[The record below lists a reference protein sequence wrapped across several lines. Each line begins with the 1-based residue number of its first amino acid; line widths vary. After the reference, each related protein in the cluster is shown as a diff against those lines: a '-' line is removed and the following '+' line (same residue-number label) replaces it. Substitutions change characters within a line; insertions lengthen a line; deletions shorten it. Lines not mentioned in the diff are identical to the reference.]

1 MTTILAA
8 GSRAGDVKMRFVPTN
23 CLREGMV
30 LGKNLYG
37 RDQSLLLSQ
46 GQYIRESYI
55 YRIRKLGYQGVYV
68 HDGLSDDI
76 VVESVIS
83 DQLKN
88 SAVTAIKDVFI
99 TTKHSSD
106 FSEESIEKSKQI
118 VEDLVDEILFNRNL
132 MVNMVDLKIFDD
144 YTFYHSVNVAVL
156 SILVGISLD
165 YSRSELYKLGLGA
178 LLHDIGKVF
187 ISKSIL
193 SKSGPLTGEEYVQI
207 KKHPELGFNYLKEHY
222 DVPSKSYL
230 GALHHHERYDGSG
243 YPMKLKGENISDIG
257 RIIAIADVYD
267 ALISDRPYRKSLLPS
282 DAMEYIMGGS
292 GTMFDPQYVIKF
304 MRKVAAYP
312 LGTIVLLS
320 NGLKAIVVQN
330 FEDCC
335 TRPKVRVIDENGSG
349 SGYIDLKDDLK
360 SANITIVGIIKD

>member
-1 MTTILAA
+1 
-8 GSRAGDVKMRFVPTN
+8 
-23 CLREGMV
+23 MV

-55 YRIRKLGYQGVYV
+55 YKIRKLGYQGVYV

-76 VVESVIS
+76 VVESIIS

-88 SAVTAIKDVFI
+88 SAVNAIKDVFI
-99 TTKHSSD
+99 TTKQSSD

-156 SILVGISLD
+156 SILVGISLE

-193 SKSGPLTGEEYVQI
+193 SKNGSLSDEEYEQI
-207 KKHPELGFNYLKEHY
+207 KKHPQLGYNYLKDHY
-222 DVPSKSYL
+222 DVPAKSYL
-230 GALHHHERYDGSG
+230 GALHHHERFDGSG
-243 YPMKLKGENISDIG
+243 YPSKLKGKEISEIG

-267 ALISDRPYRKSLLPS
+267 ALISDRPYRKALLPS

-292 GTMFDPQYVIKF
+292 GSMFDPHYVLKF

-312 LGTIVLLS
+312 LGTVVRLS
-320 NGLKAIVVQN
+320 NGYKAIVVRN
-330 FEDCC
+330 YEDCC
-335 TRPKVRVIDENGSG
+335 TRPKVKIIDDKGIG
-349 SGYIDLKDDLK
+349 KGYIDLKDDK
-360 SANITIVGIIKD
+360 NSANITIVGIIKS